1 MVNHPENKQFVTW
14 SLNSP
19 LQFWSNISHLVLLC
33 VVYQVHPCLLV
44 HSLLSVSLLEILSL
58 LLVVRHR
65 VQWGFP
71 SFAHAY
77 VCYKQ
82 SKESS
87 SFAEQQCCRAPSL
100 PCTGWHGWSSSL
112 QEGIWI
118 LTAPHCQ
125 ITNWRFPT
133 WAYRDWDLSML
144 WLIVSCVTSFLVKE
158 KQNLY

>member
-1 MVNHPENKQFVTW
+1 MMNNPENKQFVTW
-14 SLNSP
+14 TLNSP

-58 LLVVRHR
+58 LLVVRR
-65 VQWGFP
+65 IVQWRFP

-87 SFAEQQCCRAPSL
+87 SFAEQQCCHASLL
-100 PCTGWHGWSSSL
+100 PCTGWHGWSPSL

-133 WAYRDWDLSML
+133 RAYRDWDLSML